1 MGSRAG
7 HEGRGA
13 GARMKPQFGGF
24 KACKRPLSGRE
35 KEISWLVDLWN
46 LDREPLHDIAQTP
59 LWIQEKQNNEA
70 EIKAREAAEVQ
81 AEVDWLEQHV
91 NLREPPAPDPVLSL
105 MEMLDIPLTKENWIS
120 ISTMGGTE
128 ADMDAEELSE
138 MPACFQEQ
146 EEE

>member
-1 MGSRAG
+1 
-7 HEGRGA
+7 
-13 GARMKPQFGGF
+13 MKPQFGGF

-46 LDREPLHDIAQTP
+46 LDREPLHNIAQTP

-70 EIKAREAAEVQ
+70 EMKAREAAEVQ

-91 NLREPPAPDPVLSL
+91 NLRAPPAPDPVLSL

-120 ISTMGGTE
+120 ISTMGGAA

>member
-1 MGSRAG
+1 
-7 HEGRGA
+7 
-13 GARMKPQFGGF
+13 
-24 KACKRPLSGRE
+24 
-35 KEISWLVDLWN
+35 
-46 LDREPLHDIAQTP
+46 
-59 LWIQEKQNNEA
+59 
-70 EIKAREAAEVQ
+70 
-81 AEVDWLEQHV
+81 
-91 NLREPPAPDPVLSL
+91 

>member
-1 MGSRAG
+1 
-7 HEGRGA
+7 
-13 GARMKPQFGGF
+13 MKFQFCGF

-35 KEISWLVDLWN
+35 KEIFWLVDLWN
-46 LDREPLHDIAQTP
+46 LDRELLHDIAQTP

-70 EIKAREAAEVQ
+70 EIKAREVAEGQ

-91 NLREPPAPDPVLSL
+91 NLCKPPAPDPVLSL

-128 ADMDAEELSE
+128 ADMDAKELSE

>member
-1 MGSRAG
+1 
-7 HEGRGA
+7 
-13 GARMKPQFGGF
+13 MKPQFGGF
-24 KACKRPLSGRE
+24 KASKRPLSGRE
-35 KEISWLVDLWN
+35 KEISWLVNLWN

-70 EIKAREAAEVQ
+70 EIKARKAAEVQ

-120 ISTMGGTE
+120 ARWAAQKRTWT
-128 ADMDAEELSE
+128 
-138 MPACFQEQ
+138 PRNFQKWPPVFKNKKRSNL
-146 EEE
+146 

>member
-1 MGSRAG
+1 
-7 HEGRGA
+7 
-13 GARMKPQFGGF
+13 MKPQFGGF
-24 KACKRPLSGRE
+24 KARKRPLSGRE

-46 LDREPLHDIAQTP
+46 LDREPLHIAQTP
-59 LWIQEKQNNEA
+59 LWIQEKQNNDA
-70 EIKAREAAEVQ
+70 EIRAREAAEVQ
-81 AEVDWLEQHV
+81 AEIDWLEQHV

-138 MPACFQEQ
+138 MPACLQEQ